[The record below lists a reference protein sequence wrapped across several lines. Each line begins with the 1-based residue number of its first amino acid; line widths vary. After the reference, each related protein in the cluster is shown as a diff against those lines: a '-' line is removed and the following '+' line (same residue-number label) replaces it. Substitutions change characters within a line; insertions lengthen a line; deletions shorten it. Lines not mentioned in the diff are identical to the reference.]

1 MTRCPARRST
11 NITQE
16 LVAALASAH
25 PKIQRMCEEESDDGE
40 AVAKLLEINDSIH
53 RTIER
58 YKLMKA
64 GNVAEANKIAK
75 GTLGTTFGVGKN
87 AANELSLIDFDP
99 EPEQPAASSDT
110 NGSLLES
117 GAAAPATGGQ
127 TSVED
132 DLLGLSMDP
141 GPGQGMISLGPT
153 TGSQG
158 PSNIFAGF
166 QQPTPP
172 RQQQMAAFT
181 SPVASPPPP
190 QPQAS
195 PKPNYDAFASL
206 TSALPPSK
214 PSTPQPNLQQQKL
227 AAVDPFAA
235 LVSAGSRSTTPSGS
249 RPLSQAQPSNDQ
261 PSLLSLASQPV
272 NPQASQAAKAPAA
285 AATGDDEWDFASSL
299 PTEPENKTIQV
310 HNSAQGIAVAFNAK
324 RQPSDANNIHIT
336 ASFSNTA
343 PQPITGLHFQV
354 AVEKSYT
361 LQLRPQTS
369 REIPPQKHNAVQQE
383 ILLSGVPAGAGG
395 KAKMRFKIAYL
406 VGGQPVEEQGSVPSL
421 GIQ

>member
-1 MTRCPARRST
+1 MS
-11 NITQE
+11 
-16 LVAALASAH
+16 SAH
-25 PKIQRMCEEESDDGE
+25 PKIQKMCEEESDDGE

-75 GTLGTTFGVGKN
+75 GTLGTAFGVGKN

-99 EPEQPAASSDT
+99 EPEQPAAGTDT

-153 TGSQG
+153 PGSQG
-158 PSNIFAGF
+158 LSNIFSGS
-166 QQPTPP
+166 QQPPP
-172 RQQQMAAFT
+172 PQQQIPTFT
-181 SPVASPPPP
+181 SPMASPPPP
-190 QPQAS
+190 QPQVS

-206 TSALPPSK
+206 TSALPLSK
-214 PSTPQPNLQQQKL
+214 PSTPQPNLQQQQKQ
-227 AAVDPFAA
+227 APVDPFAA

-249 RPLSQAQPSNDQ
+249 RSVSQAQPSNDQ
-261 PSLLSLASQPV
+261 PSLLSLASQPAV
-272 NPQASQAAKAPAA
+272 TASGSVGQVPAATAPA
-285 AATGDDEWDFASSL
+285 DEEWDFASSL
-299 PTEPENKTIQV
+299 PTEPESNTVQV
-310 HNSAQGIAVAFNAK
+310 HSSPRGITVAFHAK
-324 RQPSDANNIHIT
+324 RQPSNANNIHIT

-343 PQPITGLHFQV
+343 TQPITGLHFQV

-369 REIPPQKHNAVQQE
+369 REVPPQKQNAVQQE

-395 KAKMRFKIAYL
+395 KAKMRFKIGYS

>member
-1 MTRCPARRST
+1 
-11 NITQE
+11 
-16 LVAALASAH
+16 
-25 PKIQRMCEEESDDGE
+25 MCEEESDDNE
-40 AVAKLLEINDSIH
+40 AVAKLLEINDSIY
-53 RTIER
+53 RTMER

-99 EPEQPAASSDT
+99 EPEPGQAAAPADT
-110 NGSLLES
+110 NGSLLEA
-117 GAAAPATGGQ
+117 GAAPPASGSQ

-153 TGSQG
+153 SGSQG
-158 PSNIFAGF
+158 PSNIFGSS
-166 QQPTPP
+166 QQPPP
-172 RQQQMAAFT
+172 QQQMPSFT
-181 SPVASPPPP
+181 SPLASPPPP

-206 TSALPPSK
+206 TSALPSSK
-214 PSTPQPNLQQQKL
+214 PTTPQPNLQQQQKQ
-227 AAVDPFAA
+227 APVDPFAA
-235 LVSAGSRSTTPSGS
+235 LVSASSRSTTPLGT
-249 RPLSQAQPSNDQ
+249 RPTSNNQA
-261 PSLLSLASQPV
+261 SLLSLG
-272 NPQASQAAKAPAA
+272 SQATVAPSGPAA
-285 AATGDDEWDFASSL
+285 QATAAGATADDDWDFASSL
-299 PTEPENKTIQV
+299 PTEPESKTIQV
-310 HNSAQGIAVAFNAK
+310 HSSSHGITVAFHAK
-324 RQPSDANNIHIT
+324 RQPSNANNIHIT

-343 PQPITGLHFQV
+343 SQPITGLHFQV

-369 REIPPQKHNAVQQE
+369 REVPPQTQNAVQQE
-383 ILLSGVPAGAGG
+383 ILLSGVPAGAGS
-395 KAKMRFKIAYL
+395 KAKMRFKIGYSI
-406 VGGQPVEEQGSVPSL
+406 GGQPVEEQGSVPSL